1 MIAIDSPSMT
11 PSVSTSLPLDAHRM
25 RPDAVS
31 LHGHLLRCERESGR
45 WFGLRCM
52 AESVH
57 GFLAPRFVTTLAFAL
72 TVMLSVAIA
81 T

>member
-1 MIAIDSPSMT
+1 MIATDTPAMT
-11 PSVSTSLPLDAHRM
+11 PSVATSLALDAYRM

-31 LHGHLLRCERESGR
+31 LRRHLLRCERESGR

-57 GFLAPRFVTTLAFAL
+57 RFLAPRFVTTLALVVAIL
-72 TVMLSVAIA
+72 LSVAVA
-81 T
+81 A